1 MSYLCSMLVRLLFMM
16 FMAFPVLNA
25 AAQSELDA
33 EKFSQK
39 VSDTTVQLL
48 DVRTS
53 KEYNTGHLKHALQ
66 ADWNQQDQFRERV
79 QSLDKQKPVYVY
91 CLVGGRSSAAA
102 QWLRQQGFT
111 VYNLQGGIN
120 AWKKANKPVEQV
132 EAVPQ
137 ISYADYLSRIPA
149 KGLTLMDVGAPW
161 CPPCRKMAPVIDSL
175 ERQYPK
181 VKVIRIDGSGQD
193 ALMEQLQVHSFPTF
207 ILYNNG
213 KEIWRKEGIVEMN
226 EITKQW

>member
-1 MSYLCSMLVRLLFMM
+1 MSYLCGMFLRLLFIVLI
-16 FMAFPVLNA
+16 ALPVSVYG
-25 AAQSELDA
+25 QSELDA

-39 VSDTTVQLL
+39 ISDTTVQLL

-53 KEYNTGHLKHALQ
+53 KEYNTGHLQHALQ

-102 QWLRQQGFT
+102 QWLREQGFT

-120 AWKKANKPVEQV
+120 AWKKANKPVEQA

-137 ISYADYLSRIPA
+137 MSYTDYQSRIPA
-149 KGLTLMDVGAPW
+149 KGLALADVGAPW
-161 CPPCRKMAPVIDSL
+161 CPPCRKMAPVIDSI
-175 ERQYPK
+175 EQQYPK

-193 ALMEQLQVHSFPTF
+193 ALMDQLQVHTFPTI
-207 ILYNNG
+207 ILYKNG
-213 KEIWRKEGIVEMN
+213 KEIWRKEGVMEVK
-226 EITKQW
+226 EIARQW